1 MVSSWQVLLLRASL
15 LLPLSPLLLPPA
27 SPLPQ
32 PSLPPRLLLP
42 SLAPQLSPRLQM
54 TYPSSVGVHPQETL
68 S

>member
-1 MVSSWQVLLLRASL
+1 MVSSWQVLLLRASQ
-15 LLPLSPLLLPPA
+15 LLPLSPLLQPPA

-32 PSLPPRLLLP
+32 PSLPLRPLLP

-54 TYPSSVGVHPQETL
+54 TYPSSVGVRPQETL

>member
-1 MVSSWQVLLLRASL
+1 MVSSWQVLLLRASP
-15 LLPLSPLLLPPA
+15 LLPLSPLLQPPA

-32 PSLPPRLLLP
+32 LSLPLRLLLP